1 MKTIK
6 NYPRPQFVRDSWLS
20 LNGKWKFVFDDENVG
35 EEKQFFYK
43 FPNFNEILVPFTYE
57 TKMSGINDETVH
69 ENIWYSNDININ
81 VEKDKN
87 IILHFEGSD
96 FVTKLWINGNYVGM
110 NIGGY
115 HRFSFDITKFIVDGK
130 NNFTIKVEDS
140 LSKVQPRGKQ
150 RYKKESFKC
159 WYIQTTG
166 IWKTIWIESVSKNH
180 IVSVKNTPDYDNK
193 NIEIELV
200 TNISEKDITNFEI
213 ETEILF
219 DNKIVNSKKQIIEDK
234 ILNYN
239 VNIHSVENN
248 DEINFW
254 SPENPNLYDINY
266 KLYYKGNIIDE
277 VSSYFGIRK
286 ISIENS
292 KIFLNNKELYL
303 KMILDQGYW
312 PDSHLTPPSEEAIIK
327 DINIVKKYGY
337 NGIRKH
343 QKIEDERFLY
353 YCDINGILVW
363 SEMANCYEFNDKS
376 IEYFM
381 NEWIKVVKQN
391 YNHPSIITWVPINES
406 WGIPNVSVQKNEQNF
421 ANSLYYITK
430 SIDKTRPVI
439 SNDGWEHTISDIIT
453 IHDYKQDPELLYNEY
468 NDENLD
474 VLNNRRAYNTIHKLF
489 SENYVYSGQPIIM
502 SEYGGITLN
511 SDKGWVYGN
520 PVKSEKEFLVR
531 FEKLND
537 AIRKTKYICG
547 YCYTQ
552 LTDVQQES
560 NGLVYDDRNDKFS
573 SETINKIASING
585 NKLMM
590 KKMEYWNM
598 HIYFNIIVKI
608 KK

>member
-520 PVKSEKEFLVR
+520 PVKSEKEFLDR

-573 SETINKIASING
+573 SETINKIASIN
-585 NKLMM
+585 
-590 KKMEYWNM
+590 E
-598 HIYFNIIVKI
+598 I
-608 KK
+608 

>member
-35 EEKQFFYK
+35 EEKQFFNK
-43 FPNFNEILVPFTYE
+43 FPNSNEILVPFTYE
-57 TKMSGINDETVH
+57 TKMSGINDEKVH

-150 RYKKESFKC
+150 RYKNESFKC

-234 ILNYN
+234 ILKYN
-239 VNIHSVENN
+239 VNIYGVENN

-468 NDENLD
+468 NDDNLD

-489 SENYVYSGQPIIM
+489 SENYVYNGQPIIM

-520 PVKSEKEFLVR
+520 PVKSEKEFLDR

-537 AIRKTKYICG
+537 AIIKTKYICG

-573 SETINKIASING
+573 SEIINKIASIN
-585 NKLMM
+585 
-590 KKMEYWNM
+590 E
-598 HIYFNIIVKI
+598 I
-608 KK
+608 

>member
-96 FVTKLWINGNYVGM
+96 FVTKLWINGNYVVM

-312 PDSHLTPPSEEAIIK
+312 PDSHLTPPSEEAIIQ

-520 PVKSEKEFLVR
+520 PVKSEKEFLDR

-573 SETINKIASING
+573 SETINKIASIN
-585 NKLMM
+585 
-590 KKMEYWNM
+590 E
-598 HIYFNIIVKI
+598 I
-608 KK
+608 